1 MALSLPPFLRRGPK
15 YQAVM
20 SLGPAQALTFPLRTE
35 WLGPALVGSPGVRKA
50 GAGES
55 SSGIFSINHDCVGW
69 KRQPPRQGA
78 SPHHSGRD
86 MGQDHWPPRSPLG

>member
-1 MALSLPPFLRRGPK
+1 MALSLPPFLRCGPK

-55 SSGIFSINHDCVGW
+55 GSGMEIVHLLVLLNFEWDEHIMCSTIN
-69 KRQPPRQGA
+69 Q
-78 SPHHSGRD
+78 
-86 MGQDHWPPRSPLG
+86 LN